1 MDDEDYQRIADYE
14 NEIYDLNHGESQ
26 DEEEDDTPNQSVPD
40 QQSAEASDDDGNGDD
55 DDDSAESETEDSSN
69 QPTGLTE
76 EPQTNGVQHNAQ
88 QHVEY
93 PMEIENDDSTD
104 LSEDERDE
112 IYARLYHGTN
122 TVPTIANPVP
132 AKEESNSEKTTRKTK
147 KSKTKPPNG
156 TTDFSKEFTF
166 DIDLDDLPPPPEPV
180 PEVTTLDSDGD
191 FAVSPLPFQSDFNS
205 NSRLLSSSSTFH
217 L

>member
-1 MDDEDYQRIADYE
+1 MDDEDFQRIADYE

-26 DEEEDDTPNQSVPD
+26 DEDEDDTPNQSSPD
-40 QQSAEASDDDGNGDD
+40 QQSSGASDDGDGG
-55 DDDSAESETEDSSN
+55 DDSAESETEDNFN
-69 QPTGLTE
+69 QATGLVDH
-76 EPQTNGVQHNAQ
+76 PQINGVQHNTQNHA
-88 QHVEY
+88 EY
-93 PMEIENDDSTD
+93 LLEIENDDSTD

-122 TVPTIANPVP
+122 TVPTTVNSVS
-132 AKEESNSEKTTRKTK
+132 AKEESKTEKPTRKTK
-147 KSKTKPPNG
+147 KSKTKEPNG
-156 TTDFSKEFTF
+156 TTNFSKAFTF

-191 FAVSPLPFQSDFNS
+191 FAVPPLPSQF
-205 NSRLLSSSSTFH
+205 LSSSTFP